1 MIVDDSIT
9 FAFFFSSIWTW
20 VFHCNTANTLIISLN
35 TSFHNIYVNYAQ
47 MTLMTWNGLP
57 TKCDYIHNFFFA
69 ITSLVSNSDFSV
81 ANKKNNHPIN
91 ILNWRHVLFERLFVV
106 EKRFAFVQVITNFY
120 CLLEHS
126 IRKLLRKSFQM
137 KTHRTNKLC
146 PNYIGSEIKKNRQ
159 AHMVKIALIPV
170 IKSA

>member
-1 MIVDDSIT
+1 MHTRTQHTKHNGNHSHPVIVDDSIT

-47 MTLMTWNGLP
+47 MTLMTRNGLP

-81 ANKKNNHPIN
+81 ANKKKQPPNKYIE
-91 ILNWRHVLFERLFVV
+91 LTTCFVWETFCCRKAFRL
-106 EKRFAFVQVITNFY
+106 RSSHY
-120 CLLEHS
+120 
-126 IRKLLRKSFQM
+126 KLLLSFRAFNSQIVA
-137 KTHRTNKLC
+137 KKFSNENSPNK
-146 PNYIGSEIKKNRQ
+146 
-159 AHMVKIALIPV
+159 
-170 IKSA
+170 